1 MLKPL
6 LESDVRVWREYDAAG
21 INLILNHPEVRPW
34 VADIAAGAIDLS
46 PQVADTDNVLL
57 MGEHGAVFFIC
68 FLPGIY
74 ECHTQILP
82 KGRGPW
88 AHKFA
93 IAVLDYMF
101 SRTNAWEVTTRIPKG
116 HLGALT
122 LTRSVGFQYEFTSME
137 PCHFREKTVKAS
149 IWRLPIQ
156 DWVGRSGRYLKLGQ
170 KLHEQ
175 MEKEALRLC
184 IKAQPHEEDDF
195 HNQVAGLSIELVRHG
210 QIRKGA
216 VLYNRW
222 AALARHR
229 TIGVVSMEP
238 PIIQMDLGAM
248 RVMEAGIEIVSREAI
263 GN

>member
-1 MLKPL
+1 MSKPL
-6 LESDVRVWREYDAAG
+6 LESNVRVWREHDAAG
-21 INLILNHPEVRPW
+21 INLILNHPDVRPW
-34 VADIAAGAIDLS
+34 IADLEIGEVDLS
-46 PQVADTDNVLL
+46 PQVADTNNVLL

-93 IAVLDYMF
+93 IAVLDWMF
-101 SRTNAWEVTTRIPKG
+101 ACSNAWEVTTRVPAG

-137 PCHFREKTVKAS
+137 PCLFRGKTVKAS
-149 IWRLPIQ
+149 IWRLPMQ
-156 DWVGRSGRYLKLGQ
+156 DWVGRSALYLKLGQ
-170 KLHEQ
+170 KLHDQ
-175 MEKEALRLC
+175 MTQEALRLC
-184 IKAQPHEEDDF
+184 IQGRPHEEDEF
-195 HNQVAGLSIELVRHG
+195 HNQVAGVSIELVRNG

-216 VLYNRW
+216 VFYNRW

-229 TIGVVSMEP
+229 TIGVLSTEP
-238 PIIQMDLGAM
+238 PVIQMDLGAM
-248 RVMEAGIEIVSREAI
+248 RVKEVGIEIVPREAI